1 MPQELPPV
9 YISSVQADDDWKH
22 RIAMQLAA
30 AGFYVPDTEG
40 FMATPESQMASEQ
53 TRIRSRVFILLLSPY
68 YLDSD
73 EISRLELPHI
83 RTLSQTGERRI
94 ISVILR
100 PCAWQSFLG
109 LARPIVIPDGG
120 IRPLEG
126 GSEDQIKDDLHDLA
140 REVRRAM
147 QETEV
152 TPEQQPEAT
161 TPEQQAEKGPS
172 PNRTLEPTLPV
183 AGLALQL
190 ATKLVSPNDQAM
202 ATLVSPTLLVTTYQ
216 SLSQSGVLLQDTQTA
231 KIEFLGLPQQ
241 APLTANVLE
250 VDEDRDFA
258 VLELETPLALILPP
272 NLVRPV
278 DVLRN
283 LKWESYYAMRS
294 QPSFMFVQ
302 GTVLGER
309 KISTQTELELEGS
322 DLIPYQVGLGGA
334 PVVAGNALIGILKES
349 KGEQG
354 NRWYAVPINEMLNSV
369 EADAVS
375 SLLPPDA
382 RRPPRKRSPWIT
394 ERDFHRF
401 SPEALNVLSDAQ
413 EISQRSGN
421 TKIHMRDL
429 LQAFLRQQ
437 DSQLSKIVTKRNV
450 DILQILRTSQA
461 VLSQNRGDFGVLTR
475 IPRISVSVRRALSSG
490 IANAGREGLV
500 EDSHILAGVLST
512 RSNPNIKALNE
523 HGITADLVRFAP
535 ASSEREVV
543 LAGYQSD
550 DATGKDLLDITPEVE
565 ALASVLAAKDVDPPL
580 SLGLFGD
587 WGTGKSFFMRKL
599 EAEIKRLGDDAKRA
613 KEQGAETAYC
623 SNIVQISFNAWN
635 YIDSDLWA
643 SLTSEI
649 FENLAAAIATER
661 GLDDPTKMSPEER
674 AAQREVILAAASSSE
689 AILEAAERKKAAAE
703 KELKETEE
711 RLSALQKS
719 EADIE
724 NALTPTEILRQAL
737 GFAMQEPTM
746 KRYVTDIS
754 AALRIPQT
762 KAAASE
768 VQSEILQLKSGWDT
782 IFFTL
787 KNERR
792 LWIWLTALGLAMGLG
807 WGLMHYLAE
816 LGAAASRVLAG
827 VVSLAALLAPFA
839 RTITKAAGVVNR
851 AKESKKKL
859 IEDKKKEQAAQ
870 LEKTRALVRQNVETA
885 QKNVTVA
892 HEKVKK
898 LNEQLENMRADRR
911 LADYIR
917 ERHQSTDYTQHLG
930 IIARVRTDLRH
941 LSTLL
946 RDVKVEEQEE
956 FEKAMKDRQKERD
969 SSRKLFPRI
978 DRIVLYI
985 DDLDRCPEKNV
996 VEVLQAVHLLLAFP
1010 LFVVVV
1016 GVDPRWLLYSLQQSS
1031 AAFRRETDKEKG
1043 EDTGTNATD
1052 DNHWRSTPLNYLEK
1066 IFQIPFSLRP
1076 IGQRGFG
1083 RLVDKFASG
1092 GATAGPA
1099 PSAPVVQTPTPVPV
1113 HGEVPTPEKQLLPV
1127 GPGQTTVTGD
1137 SKISI
1142 SVVEPSKSVND
1153 AGSLGQGPPSLA
1165 PQNATSQQRPINR
1178 NPEHLKIPE
1187 KECLFMKRLHEFIPT
1202 PRSGKRFI
1210 NIYRLLRASVTENEQ
1225 AAFVGDPQGGTC
1237 QIAMLL
1243 LGILTGYPEQA
1254 TEILRKLIEGKPQG
1268 NWWDFVDEMKK
1279 DLLVKA
1285 VPGSDAKQKK
1295 MADVQK
1301 EKDRATEANS
1311 QDGGSGADEAAWLEL
1326 FSRLD
1331 RIRKDFTDRPVEQFQ
1346 KWAPRVARYSFQS
1359 GRVLYYQQ
1367 Q

>member
-40 FMATPESQMASEQ
+40 FRATPESQMASEQ

-147 QETEV
+147 QETEG
-152 TPEQQPEAT
+152 TPGQQPEAT
-161 TPEQQAEKGPS
+161 TPEQQPEKSPS
-172 PNRTLEPTLPV
+172 PDRALEATLPV
-183 AGLALQL
+183 PGLALQL
-190 ATKLVSPNDQAM
+190 AAKLIGPKDQAM
-202 ATLVSPTLLVTTYQ
+202 ASLVSPTLLVTTYQ
-216 SLSQSGVLLQDTQTA
+216 SLAESGILQEDTQTA
-231 KIEFLGLPQQ
+231 KLEFLGLPQQ
-241 APLTANVLE
+241 AALIANVLE

-258 VLELETPLALILPP
+258 VLELETPLALSLPG

-278 DVLRN
+278 DSLRN
-283 LKWESYYAMRS
+283 FKWESCYAMRS
-294 QPSFMFVQ
+294 QPSFLFAQ
-302 GTVLGER
+302 GTVLRETSDRGGPV
-309 KISTQTELELEGS
+309 ELELKGS
-322 DLIPYQVGLGGA
+322 VIPYRVGLGGA
-334 PVVAGNALIGILKES
+334 PVVAGDALIGILKEN

-354 NRWYAVPINEMLNSV
+354 NLWYAVPINEMLNSV
-369 EADAVS
+369 EADAVA
-375 SLLPPDA
+375 SLLSPDA
-382 RRPPRKRSPWIT
+382 RRPPRKRSPWIG

-413 EISQRSGN
+413 EISQRSYN
-421 TKIHMRDL
+421 AQIHMRHL
-429 LQAFLRQQ
+429 LWAFLRQP
-437 DSQLSKIVTKRNV
+437 DGQLSEIVAKRNV
-450 DILQILRTSQA
+450 DILQVLG
-461 VLSQNRGDFGVLTR
+461 LSQDALSRDRGDFAVLTR
-475 IPRISVSVRRALSSG
+475 IPRISVSVRHALSVG
-490 IANAGREGLV
+490 IANAGSEGPV
-500 EDSHILAGVLST
+500 EASHILAGVLST
-512 RSNPNIKALNE
+512 RSNANIKTLNE
-523 HGITADLVRFAP
+523 RGITAHLVRFAP

-613 KEQGAETAYC
+613 KEQGVETAYC

-746 KRYVTDIS
+746 KQYVTDIS

-762 KAAASE
+762 KAAATE

-827 VVSLAALLAPFA
+827 VVSLAALLAPFS

-1099 PSAPVVQTPTPVPV
+1099 PSAPVVQTPTPVSV

-1165 PQNATSQQRPINR
+1165 PQNATLQERPINR

-1311 QDGGSGADEAAWLEL
+1311 QDGGSGADEASWLEL
-1326 FSRLD
+1326 FNRLD
-1331 RIRKDFTDRPVEQFQ
+1331 RIRKDFGDRPVEQFQ